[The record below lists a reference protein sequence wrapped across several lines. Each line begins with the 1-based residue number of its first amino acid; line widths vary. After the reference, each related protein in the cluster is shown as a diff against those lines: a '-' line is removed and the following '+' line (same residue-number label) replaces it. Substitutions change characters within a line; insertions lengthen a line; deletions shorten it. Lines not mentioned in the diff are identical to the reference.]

1 MSDSWLCLVASW
13 YSVQYMGA
21 LRRYNRGVTRRLFFA
36 ALGSSVAFAAS
47 APGLSVRGKLG
58 QSPDHQ
64 PALETSDHKLVT
76 LEGDQPTLA
85 VLHDERLLG
94 DDLEALGHSGAAG
107 HFVVDP
113 IHNRAM
119 FVHKDGKR
127 LIITYWCDVCY
138 IRTYSP
144 GVCWCCQK
152 YTDLDLREPD
162 ES

>member
-1 MSDSWLCLVASW
+1 
-13 YSVQYMGA
+13 
-21 LRRYNRGVTRRLFFA
+21 VTRRLFFA
-36 ALGSSVAFAAS
+36 ALGSSAVFAAS
-47 APGLSVRGKLG
+47 APGLSVRGKLS
-58 QSPDHQ
+58 QSPNHQ
-64 PALETSDHKLVT
+64 PTLETSDHKLVT

-85 VLHDERLLG
+85 VLHDDRLLAS
-94 DDLEALGHSGAAG
+94 DFEALGHYRAAE

-113 IHNRAM
+113 IHTRAM

-127 LIITYWCDVCY
+127 LIVTYWCDVCY

-152 YTDLDLREPD
+152 YTDLDLRESD